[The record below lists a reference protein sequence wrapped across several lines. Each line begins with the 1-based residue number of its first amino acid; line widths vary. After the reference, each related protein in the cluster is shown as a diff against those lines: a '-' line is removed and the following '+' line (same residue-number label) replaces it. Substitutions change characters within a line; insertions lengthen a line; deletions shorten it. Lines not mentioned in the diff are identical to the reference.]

1 VKFTPLVTPVSR
13 GMSNKEVARS
23 LKCTERAVKH
33 HMTNIMQKLNV
44 RNRFEAAMEFP
55 RGLITVHGD
64 FDSLTWFNGTDGWS
78 IQACCEWRSETTQNM
93 ATRLGTTKIYDF
105 Y

>member
-1 VKFTPLVTPVSR
+1 
-13 GMSNKEVARS
+13 MSNKEVARS

-55 RGLITVHGD
+55 LGLITVHGD

>member
-1 VKFTPLVTPVSR
+1 
-13 GMSNKEVARS
+13 MSNKEVARS

-44 RNRFEAAMEFP
+44 RNRFEAAMKFP
-55 RGLITVHGD
+55 QGLITVHRD

-78 IQACCEWRSETTQNM
+78 IQACCEWRSETMQNM